1 MMDHRTLITGV
12 SASMLVGLTTSMGA
26 LFLVFFKKL
35 SDRMVSACLGF
46 GGGVMLAAASFA
58 MIDPAFV
65 GMNGWIPRPYDLGI
79 VLFGIIVG
87 ALTIAG
93 IDYFLPHEHFIKGP
107 EGGHSAHLSR
117 AWLLVLAIAIHNF
130 PEGLAVGIGYGTG
143 VMNTGNVITTG
154 IILQD
159 LPEGLIAAAAL
170 MSVGYGRGA
179 AIGYAFLTGIFETVG
194 GLVGLFAVQLSRILV
209 PFGLCF
215 SAGAMI
221 YVVCHEVIPESF
233 RREQQGIA
241 TSALLFG
248 FMLMLSL
255 ERLFT

>member
-1 MMDHRTLITGV
+1 MMDHHTLVTGIG
-12 SASMLVGLTTSMGA
+12 ASILVGFTTSLGA

-35 SDRMVSACLGF
+35 SDRMVSTCLGF

-58 MIDPAFV
+58 MIDPAFAA
-65 GMNGWIPRPYDLGI
+65 MNGWISEPYDLGV
-79 VLFGIIVG
+79 VLSGIILG
-87 ALTIAG
+87 ALTIAL
-93 IDYFLPHEHFIKGP
+93 IDRFLPHEHFIKGP

-130 PEGLAVGIGYGTG
+130 PEGMAVGIGYGTG

-170 MSVGYGRGA
+170 MGVGYGRWA
-179 AIGYAFLTGIFETVG
+179 AIGYAFLTGLFETLG
-194 GLVGLFAVQLSRILV
+194 GVVGLFAVQISQILV

-233 RREQQGIA
+233 RREQQGVA
-241 TSALLFG
+241 TAALMFG

-255 ERLFT
+255 ERLFS